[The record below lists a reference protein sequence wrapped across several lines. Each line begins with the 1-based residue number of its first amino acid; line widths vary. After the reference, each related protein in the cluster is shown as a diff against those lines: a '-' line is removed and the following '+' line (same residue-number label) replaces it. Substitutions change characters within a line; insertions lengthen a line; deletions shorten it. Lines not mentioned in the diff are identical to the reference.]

1 VQACI
6 TVVRVNLISVA
17 TMNLAPLRESLTVE
31 ESNNA
36 IILTN
41 VETRL
46 SVLITFAEQVVPY
59 AIEPMSIL
67 PDLRRI
73 FQNVNKRTKSDVEND
88 FQV

>member
-1 VQACI
+1 
-6 TVVRVNLISVA
+6 
-17 TMNLAPLRESLTVE
+17 MNLVPLRESLTVE
-31 ESNNA
+31 ESKNA
-36 IILTN
+36 IIQIN
-41 VETRL
+41 VETHL

-73 FQNVNKRTKSDVEND
+73 FQNVNKRTKLDVEND